1 MYCFDAATRKWL
13 HISPVF
19 ISSLK
24 KCNQNRLFASY
35 TIYMNN
41 QDEINYIERILA
53 GETNLFSYFVNSY
66 SNSIYS
72 LIVHIVLTN
81 EDAEELTQDSFLK
94 AFKKLDSFKGD
105 CSFST
110 WLFRIAY
117 NTAISATRKK
127 KIVFPTV
134 DETMMESVPDE
145 AIETFF
151 DLDENEIKLQKLEE
165 AIAKLN
171 VEEKTLIMLFYT
183 EDKSVAELARVL
195 DLTSENVKVKLYR
208 VRKKLYVLMT
218 KGNEN
223 EQR

>member
-1 MYCFDAATRKWL
+1 MVTHF
-13 HISPVF
+13 PVF
-19 ISSLK
+19 ISYLK
-24 KCNQNRLFASY
+24 KCNQIRLPASY

-72 LIVHIVLTN
+72 LIVRIVQTN

-117 NTAISATRKK
+117 NTAISATRKR

-134 DETMMESVPDE
+134 DEMMMESVPDE

-151 DLDENEIKLQKLEE
+151 DPDENEIKLQKLEE
-165 AIAKLN
+165 AIGKLN
-171 VEEKTLIMLFYT
+171 VEEKTLITLFYI
-183 EDKSVAELARVL
+183 EDKSVTELARVL
-195 DLTSENVKVKLYR
+195 DLTPENVKVKLHR

-218 KGNEN
+218 KGNEY

>member
-1 MYCFDAATRKWL
+1 M
-13 HISPVF
+13 
-19 ISSLK
+19 
-24 KCNQNRLFASY
+24 RL
-35 TIYMNN
+35 IQYMNN
-41 QDEINYIERILA
+41 QDELNYIERILA
-53 GETNLFSYFVNSY
+53 GETNLYSHFVNSY

-72 LIVHIVLTN
+72 LIVRIVLTN

-94 AFKKLDSFKGD
+94 AFKKLDTFKGD

-117 NTAISATRKK
+117 NTAISATRKRK
-127 KIVFPTV
+127 MEFPMV
-134 DETMMESVPDE
+134 DEAMMESVPDE

-151 DLDENEIKLQKLEE
+151 EGDENEIRLQKLEE
-165 AIAKLN
+165 AITKLN
-171 VEEKTLIMLFYT
+171 VEEKTLITLFYT

-195 DLTSENVKVKLYR
+195 DLTPENVKVKLHR

>member
-1 MYCFDAATRKWL
+1 MVTHF
-13 HISPVF
+13 PVF
-19 ISSLK
+19 ISYLK
-24 KCNQNRLFASY
+24 KCNQNRLPASY

-72 LIVHIVLTN
+72 LIVRIVQTN

>member
-1 MYCFDAATRKWL
+1 M
-13 HISPVF
+13 
-19 ISSLK
+19 
-24 KCNQNRLFASY
+24 RL
-35 TIYMNN
+35 IQYMNN
-41 QDEINYIERILA
+41 QDEINYIERILK
-53 GETNLFSYFVNSY
+53 GETNLYSHFVNSY

-72 LIVHIVLTN
+72 LIVRIVLTN

-117 NTAISATRKK
+117 NTAISATRKR
-127 KIVFPTV
+127 KIEFPMV
-134 DETMMESVPDE
+134 DEVMMDSVPDE
-145 AIETFF
+145 AIDIFF
-151 DLDENEIKLQKLEE
+151 DGDENEIRLQKLEE
-165 AIAKLN
+165 AITKLN
-171 VEEKTLIMLFYT
+171 VEEKTLITLFYT
-183 EDKSVAELARVL
+183 ENKSVAELARVL
-195 DLTSENVKVKLYR
+195 DLTPENVKVKLHR

>member
-1 MYCFDAATRKWL
+1 M
-13 HISPVF
+13 
-19 ISSLK
+19 
-24 KCNQNRLFASY
+24 RL
-35 TIYMNN
+35 IQYMNH

-53 GETNLFSYFVNSY
+53 GETNLYSHFVNSY

-72 LIVHIVLTN
+72 LIVRIVLTN

-94 AFKKLDSFKGD
+94 AFKKLDTFKGD

-117 NTAISATRKK
+117 NTAISATRKRK
-127 KIVFPTV
+127 MEFPMV
-134 DETMMESVPDE
+134 DEAMMESVPDE

-151 DLDENEIKLQKLEE
+151 DQDENEIKLQKLEE

-171 VEEKTLIMLFYT
+171 VEEKTLITLFYT
-183 EDKSVAELARVL
+183 EDKSVAELTKVL
-195 DLTSENVKVKLYR
+195 DLSNDNVKVKLHR

-218 KGNEN
+218 IGNEY

>member
-1 MYCFDAATRKWL
+1 MVTHF
-13 HISPVF
+13 PVF
-19 ISSLK
+19 ISYSK
-24 KCNQNRLFASY
+24 KCNQNRLPASY

-72 LIVHIVLTN
+72 LIVRIVQIN

-117 NTAISATRKK
+117 NTAISATRKR

-134 DETMMESVPDE
+134 DEAMMESVPDE
-145 AIETFF
+145 AIKTFF
-151 DLDENEIKLQKLEE
+151 DPDENEIKLQKLEE
-165 AIAKLN
+165 AIGKLN
-171 VEEKTLIMLFYT
+171 VEEKTLITLYYT

-195 DLTSENVKVKLYR
+195 DLTPENVKVKLHR

-218 KGNEN
+218 KRNEN

>member
-1 MYCFDAATRKWL
+1 
-13 HISPVF
+13 V
-19 ISSLK
+19 
-24 KCNQNRLFASY
+24 RL
-35 TIYMNN
+35 IQYMNH

-53 GETNLFSYFVNSY
+53 GETNLYSHFVNSY

-72 LIVHIVLTN
+72 LIVRIVLTN

-94 AFKKLDSFKGD
+94 AFKKLDTFKGD

-117 NTAISATRKK
+117 NTAISATRKRK
-127 KIVFPTV
+127 MEFPMV
-134 DETMMESVPDE
+134 DEAMMESVPDE

-151 DLDENEIKLQKLEE
+151 DQDENEIKLQKLEE

-171 VEEKTLIMLFYT
+171 VEEKTLITLFYT
-183 EDKSVAELARVL
+183 EDKSVAELSRVL
-195 DLTSENVKVKLYR
+195 DLTSENVKVKLHR

-218 KGNEN
+218 KGNNN

>member
-1 MYCFDAATRKWL
+1 M
-13 HISPVF
+13 
-19 ISSLK
+19 
-24 KCNQNRLFASY
+24 RL
-35 TIYMNN
+35 IQYMNN

-53 GETNLFSYFVNSY
+53 GETNLYSHFVNSY

-72 LIVHIVLTN
+72 LIVRIVQTN

-94 AFKKLDSFKGD
+94 AFKKLNSFKGD

-117 NTAISATRKK
+117 NTAISATRKR
-127 KIVFPTV
+127 KIEYPMV
-134 DETMMESVPDE
+134 DEVMMESVPDE
-145 AIETFF
+145 AMESFF
-151 DLDENEIKLQKLEE
+151 DGDENEIRLQKLEE
-165 AIAKLN
+165 AIGKLN
-171 VEEKTLIMLFYT
+171 VEEKTLITLFYT

-195 DLTSENVKVKLYR
+195 DLTLENVKVKLHR

>member
-1 MYCFDAATRKWL
+1 M
-13 HISPVF
+13 
-19 ISSLK
+19 
-24 KCNQNRLFASY
+24 RL
-35 TIYMNN
+35 IQYMNN
-41 QDEINYIERILA
+41 QDELNYIERILA

-72 LIVHIVLTN
+72 LIVRIVQTN

-94 AFKKLDSFKGD
+94 AFKKLDTFKGD

-117 NTAISATRKK
+117 NTAISATRKRK
-127 KIVFPTV
+127 MEFPMV
-134 DETMMESVPDE
+134 DEAMMESVPDE

-151 DLDENEIKLQKLEE
+151 EGDENEIRLQKLEE
-165 AIAKLN
+165 AITKLN
-171 VEEKTLIMLFYT
+171 VEEKTLITLFYT

-195 DLTSENVKVKLYR
+195 DLTPENVKVKLHR

>member
-1 MYCFDAATRKWL
+1 
-13 HISPVF
+13 
-19 ISSLK
+19 
-24 KCNQNRLFASY
+24 
-35 TIYMNN
+35 MNN
-41 QDEINYIERILA
+41 QDETTYIERILA

>member
-1 MYCFDAATRKWL
+1 
-13 HISPVF
+13 V
-19 ISSLK
+19 
-24 KCNQNRLFASY
+24 RL
-35 TIYMNN
+35 IQYMNN
-41 QDEINYIERILA
+41 QDELNYIERILA
-53 GETNLFSYFVNSY
+53 GETNLYSHFVNSY

-72 LIVHIVLTN
+72 LIVRIVQTN

-94 AFKKLDSFKGD
+94 AFKKLDTFKGD

-117 NTAISATRKK
+117 NTAISATRKRK
-127 KIVFPTV
+127 MEFPMV
-134 DETMMESVPDE
+134 DEAMMESVPDE

-151 DLDENEIKLQKLEE
+151 EGDENEIRLQKLEE
-165 AIAKLN
+165 AITKLN
-171 VEEKTLIMLFYT
+171 VEEKTLITLFYT

-195 DLTSENVKVKLYR
+195 DLTPENVKVKLHR

>member
-1 MYCFDAATRKWL
+1 
-13 HISPVF
+13 
-19 ISSLK
+19 
-24 KCNQNRLFASY
+24 
-35 TIYMNN
+35 MNN

-72 LIVHIVLTN
+72 LIVRIVQTN

-117 NTAISATRKK
+117 NTAISATRKR
-127 KIVFPTV
+127 KIVFPTM

-151 DLDENEIKLQKLEE
+151 DPDENEIKLQKLEE

-171 VEEKTLIMLFYT
+171 VEEKTLITLFYT

-195 DLTSENVKVKLYR
+195 DLTPENVKVKLHR

>member
-1 MYCFDAATRKWL
+1 M
-13 HISPVF
+13 
-19 ISSLK
+19 
-24 KCNQNRLFASY
+24 RL
-35 TIYMNN
+35 IQYMNN
-41 QDEINYIERILA
+41 QDELNYIERILA
-53 GETNLFSYFVNSY
+53 GETNLYSHFVNSY

-72 LIVHIVLTN
+72 LIVRIVQTN

-94 AFKKLDSFKGD
+94 AFKKLDTFKGD

-117 NTAISATRKK
+117 NTAISATRKRK
-127 KIVFPTV
+127 MEFPMV
-134 DETMMESVPDE
+134 DEAMMESVPDE

-151 DLDENEIKLQKLEE
+151 EGDENEIRLQKLEE
-165 AIAKLN
+165 AITKLN
-171 VEEKTLIMLFYT
+171 VEEKTLITLFYT

-195 DLTSENVKVKLYR
+195 DLTPENVKVKLHR

>member
-1 MYCFDAATRKWL
+1 
-13 HISPVF
+13 
-19 ISSLK
+19 
-24 KCNQNRLFASY
+24 
-35 TIYMNN
+35 MNH
-41 QDEINYIERILA
+41 QDELNYIERIRN
-53 GETNLFSYFVNSY
+53 GEMNLFSYFVNSY

-72 LIVHIVLTN
+72 LIVRIVQTN

-117 NTAISATRKK
+117 NTAISATRKR

-134 DETMMESVPDE
+134 DEAMMDSVPDE

-151 DLDENEIKLQKLEE
+151 DGDENEIKLQKLEE

-171 VEEKTLIMLFYT
+171 VEEKTLITLFYT

-195 DLTSENVKVKLYR
+195 DLTPENVKVKLHR

-218 KGNEN
+218 KGNED
-223 EQR
+223 EQ

>member
-1 MYCFDAATRKWL
+1 
-13 HISPVF
+13 V
-19 ISSLK
+19 
-24 KCNQNRLFASY
+24 RL
-35 TIYMNN
+35 IQYMNN

-53 GETNLFSYFVNSY
+53 GETNLYSHFVNTY

-72 LIVHIVLTN
+72 LIVRIVQTN

-94 AFKKLDSFKGD
+94 AFKKLDTFKGD

-117 NTAISATRKK
+117 NTAISATRKR
-127 KIVFPTV
+127 KIVFPSV

-151 DLDENEIKLQKLEE
+151 DQDENEIKLQKLEE
-165 AIAKLN
+165 VIAKLN
-171 VEEKTLIMLFYT
+171 VEEKTLITLFYT

-195 DLTSENVKVKLYR
+195 DLTSDNVKVKLHR

>member
-1 MYCFDAATRKWL
+1 
-13 HISPVF
+13 
-19 ISSLK
+19 
-24 KCNQNRLFASY
+24 
-35 TIYMNN
+35 MNN

-53 GETNLFSYFVNSY
+53 GETNLYSHFVNSY

-72 LIVHIVLTN
+72 LIVRIVQTN

-94 AFKKLDSFKGD
+94 AFKKLNSFKGD

-117 NTAISATRKK
+117 NTAISATRKR
-127 KIVFPTV
+127 KIEYPMV
-134 DETMMESVPDE
+134 DEVMMESVPDE
-145 AIETFF
+145 AMESFF
-151 DLDENEIKLQKLEE
+151 DGDENEIKLQKLEE
-165 AIAKLN
+165 AITKLN
-171 VEEKTLIMLFYT
+171 VEEKTLITLFYT

-195 DLTSENVKVKLYR
+195 DLTPENVKVKLHR
-208 VRKKLYVLMT
+208 VRKRLYVLMT

>member
-1 MYCFDAATRKWL
+1 MVTHF
-13 HISPVF
+13 PVF
-19 ISSLK
+19 ISYLK
-24 KCNQNRLFASY
+24 KCNQIRLPASY

-72 LIVHIVLTN
+72 LIVRIVQTN

-117 NTAISATRKK
+117 NTAISATRKR

-134 DETMMESVPDE
+134 DEAMMDSVPDE

-151 DLDENEIKLQKLEE
+151 DGDENEIKLQKLEE

-171 VEEKTLIMLFYT
+171 VEEKTLITLFYT

-195 DLTSENVKVKLYR
+195 DLTPENVKVKLHR

-218 KGNEN
+218 KGNED
-223 EQR
+223 EQ

>member
-1 MYCFDAATRKWL
+1 MVTHFL
-13 HISPVF
+13 VF
-19 ISSLK
+19 ISFLK
-24 KCNQNRLFASY
+24 KCNQNRLLASY

-41 QDEINYIERILA
+41 QDETTYIERILA

-72 LIVHIVLTN
+72 LIVHIVQTN

>member
-1 MYCFDAATRKWL
+1 
-13 HISPVF
+13 V
-19 ISSLK
+19 
-24 KCNQNRLFASY
+24 RL
-35 TIYMNN
+35 IQYMNN
-41 QDEINYIERILA
+41 QDELNYIERILA

-72 LIVHIVLTN
+72 LIVRIVLTN

-94 AFKKLDSFKGD
+94 AFKKLDTFKGD

-117 NTAISATRKK
+117 NTAISATRKRK
-127 KIVFPTV
+127 MEFPMV
-134 DETMMESVPDE
+134 DEAMMESVPDE

-151 DLDENEIKLQKLEE
+151 DPDENEIKLQKLEE
-165 AIAKLN
+165 AIGKLN
-171 VEEKTLIMLFYT
+171 VEEKTLITLFYT

-195 DLTSENVKVKLYR
+195 DLTPENVKVKLYR